1 MDAGTEG
8 GSSAKQPRRR
18 AAGGAELRGASLA
31 LCRSLW
37 ERVERLKAEDDA
49 CMKRERERKERKKS
63 ENGKGEERERLR

>member
-37 ERVERLKAEDDA
+37 ERVERLKAEDA
-49 CMKRERERKERKKS
+49 CMKREREREKRKKS
-63 ENGKGEERERLR
+63 ENGKGEGRERLR